1 MIAAQARES
10 LPQACAGP
18 QCIFKGSKLTL
29 LDRLRHVETQV
40 RVVRQLAGYLPQS
53 NRRRMRQACLWITQQ
68 DGIHAL
74 SSQEGIDIMALRR
87 DVHQHRP
94 DRAERNRD

>member
-1 MIAAQARES
+1 VSFVSSPATSHNRIA
-10 LPQACAGP
+10 G
-18 QCIFKGSKLTL
+18 
-29 LDRLRHVETQV
+29 
-40 RVVRQLAGYLPQS
+40 
-53 NRRRMRQACLWITQQ
+53 RMRQACLWITQQ